1 MTAATVGGETSIM
14 RSASWASSSRGRWSD
29 ETGLQWRPG
38 PCEHCLEVFGGTTPG
53 EKVVKHGPGSPQGV
67 AEGGGAAGRAS
78 YLPTPQSGR
87 AAVGVSAQRLQS
99 S

>member
-1 MTAATVGGETSIM
+1 MTRPLCGLPAGQVPQGAGG
-14 RSASWASSSRGRWSD
+14 
-29 ETGLQWRPG
+29 LKWRPG
-38 PCEHCLEVFGGTTPG
+38 PCKHCLEVFGGTTPG

>member
-1 MTAATVGGETSIM
+1 MTRPLCGLPAGQVPQGAGG
-14 RSASWASSSRGRWSD
+14 
-29 ETGLQWRPG
+29 QKWRPG

-87 AAVGVSAQRLQS
+87 AVVGVFVQRLQS
-99 S
+99 F